1 MESVDFQ
8 VKDHGQAAIHRTRL
22 SLYLSWETGGHWSA
36 NSQLVNGVKG
46 IGTNVDLM
54 NTLTP
59 FTPAV
64 YYYDK
69 IPQLM

>member
-1 MESVDFQ
+1 MEL
-8 VKDHGQAAIHRTRL
+8 A
-22 SLYLSWETGGHWSA
+22 HWSA

-46 IGTNVDLM
+46 IGTNVDFDEYP
-54 NTLTP
+54 TP

-69 IPQLM
+69 IPPIDVELKVTKPDRTLQIVGLCGLVTSL